1 MHHQAK
7 DSLKIALRKTLLI
20 QAALTGIA
28 ALIALAFRTP
38 GFALAVLYGGAVTC
52 TGTWLHGWRL
62 LKIAAVDADSDPTV
76 VGAEVFKGA
85 LFKLVAIIGLL
96 ALGMGVLKLEPLAVV
111 IGFITAYIGFFFVRG
126 YAPRSRPRS

>member
-1 MHHQAK
+1 MQHQAK

-28 ALIALAFRTP
+28 ALIALVLKTP

-62 LKIAAVDADSDPTV
+62 LKIAAVDVDNDPTV
-76 VGAEVFKGA
+76 VSAEVFKGA

-111 IGFITAYIGFFFVRG
+111 IGFTTAYAGFFFVRG
-126 YAPRSRPRS
+126 YAPRSRPQG

>member
-1 MHHQAK
+1 MQHQAK

-28 ALIALAFRTP
+28 ALIALVLKTP

-62 LKIAAVDADSDPTV
+62 LKIAAVDVDNDPTV
-76 VGAEVFKGA
+76 VSAEVFKGA

-96 ALGMGVLKLEPLAVV
+96 ALGMGVLKLEPFAVV
-111 IGFITAYIGFFFVRG
+111 IGFTTAYAGFFFVRG
-126 YAPRSRPRS
+126 YAPRSRPQG

>member
-1 MHHQAK
+1 VQHQAK

-28 ALIALAFRTP
+28 AAIALALKGP

-62 LKIAAVDADSDPTV
+62 LKIAAVDVDNDPTV
-76 VGAEVFKGA
+76 VSAEVFKGA

-96 ALGMGVLKLEPLAVV
+96 ALGMGVFKLEPLAVV
-111 IGFITAYIGFFFVRG
+111 IGFATAYAGFFFVRG
-126 YAPRSRPRS
+126 YAPRSKPQG

>member
-1 MHHQAK
+1 MQHQAK

-28 ALIALAFRTP
+28 AGVALAFKGS

-62 LKIAAVDADSDPTV
+62 SKIAAVDVDNDPTV
-76 VGAEVFKGA
+76 VSAEVFKGA

-96 ALGMGVLKLEPLAVV
+96 ALGMGVLKLAPLAVV
-111 IGFITAYIGFFFVRG
+111 IGFITAYAGFFFVRG
-126 YAPRSRPRS
+126 YAPRSKPRS